1 MFAITLTRRCVEVEM
16 NVYCAIRYLLTA
28 CLFISVWWCGLAT
41 PIAWAQ
47 GIDPTNRSVKEIRIV
62 GLEKISQTLVLN
74 SVRLAPGDPYDAE
87 IVSQD
92 INRIVHLGFFD
103 PVVAKVQQDP
113 DGSVIVIYEVT
124 ELPLLADVQVL
135 GNKAIPDQELLRL
148 VMVRAGD
155 PASKYFIDRGIK
167 RIKEAY
173 EQRGYFIADVTIND
187 ALLQESRIL
196 IFRIREGSH
205 LRIKSL
211 SFKGQQTFTEKQL
224 KSQIRS
230 RSYIPIFRKGEFS
243 LKEIR
248 QDQARLQSFYQ
259 SRGFLDAEV
268 GRELPQISPD
278 NKYAVVV
285 FNIVEGR
292 RYLVDRIRVEGNK
305 LFPAEQIRHA
315 MSLNR
320 GDFFSADR
328 MRQSQEALFQMYGK
342 FGYLPKG
349 ETYKGSTNI
358 KIDHLFHEDQ
368 PLVDVQV
375 TIKEGKRYVVGKVSI
390 IGNQLTQQRVI
401 QRELRGLSPGRPFD
415 YEGVERT
422 TNRLNR
428 SRLFQE
434 GQVTIR
440 GESADDMRDVVV
452 EVVEKNTGSIS
463 FGAGFSSDSGVIG
476 ALDFAQSNFDIRDVP
491 ESVGELF
498 GGKAFRGAGQYFGI
512 TLSPGDRNSRY
523 SASFREPYFM
533 DSPYSL
539 DMSGFLY
546 QRQREDW
553 NEARVGGRFGIG
565 QRLGDVYTA
574 TIRFRAENVDI
585 RDIDLRAP
593 VDVFAVAGESS
604 ITSVGAALVRDT
616 TNNFIF
622 PSRGSRTQLG
632 ISRAG
637 ALGGA
642 YDFTR
647 VDGSWK
653 TFWTVDEDFFGR
665 KSILS
670 VRVQSGYI
678 FEEDAAPLFDRFYAG
693 GSGTMRGFDFR
704 GVGPRGLVMRPGG
717 ALVQGNDPVGGNWLF
732 LFGVE
737 YSVPIFSTSTG
748 MGAQQRDVIR
758 GVLFTDTGTAQ
769 EEVGFDEYR
778 VSAGAGLRISVPF
791 LGQVPIALDIGY
803 PLVKEDG
810 DEQRIFS
817 IDISLPLR

>member
-1 MFAITLTRRCVEVEM
+1 MFAITLIRRCVEVEI
-16 NVYCAIRYLLTA
+16 NVYCAIRYLLIA
-28 CLFISVWWCGLAT
+28 CLFISMWWCGVAT

-47 GIDPTNRSVKEIRIV
+47 EVDPTNRPVKEIRIV
-62 GLEKISQTLVLN
+62 GLKTMSQVLVLN

-92 INRIVHLGFFD
+92 ISRIVHLGFFD
-103 PVVAKVQQDP
+103 PVVAKVKQDP

-135 GNKAIPDQELLRL
+135 GNKAISDQELLRL

-167 RIKEAY
+167 RIKGAY
-173 EQRGYFIADVTIND
+173 EQQGYFIADVTIND
-187 ALLQESRIL
+187 DLLQESNIL
-196 IFRIREGSH
+196 IFRIREGPH

-211 SFKGQQTFTEKQL
+211 GFRGQQAFTEKQL

-230 RSYIPIFRKGEFS
+230 RSYVPIFRKGEFS

-268 GRELPQISPD
+268 GRGVPQISPD

-292 RYLVDRIRVEGNK
+292 CYLVDRIRVNGNK
-305 LFPAEQIRHA
+305 LFSEEQIRHA
-315 MSLNR
+315 MILKG
-320 GDFFSADR
+320 GDYFSADR
-328 MRQSQEALFQMYGK
+328 MRQSQQALFKMYGK

-349 ETYKGSTNI
+349 ETYKGNTNI
-358 KIDHLFHEDQ
+358 KIDQLFHEDQ

-375 TIKEGKRYVVGKVSI
+375 TIQEGKRYVVGKVSI

-401 QRELRGLSPGRPFD
+401 QRELRGLYPDRPFD
-415 YEGVERT
+415 YEGVART

-440 GESADDMRDVVV
+440 GEPEDDIRDVVV

-512 TLSPGDRNSRY
+512 TLSPGDENSRY
-523 SASFREPYFM
+523 SVSFREPYFM
-533 DSPYSL
+533 DLPYSL
-539 DMSGFLY
+539 DMSGFFY

-553 NEARVGGRFGIG
+553 DEARMGGRFGIG
-565 QRLGDVYTA
+565 QRFGDVYTA
-574 TIRFRAENVDI
+574 TIRFRSEDVDI
-585 RDIDLRAP
+585 DDIDPIAP

-604 ITSVGAALVRDT
+604 ITSVGATLTRDT
-616 TNNFIF
+616 TDNFIF
-622 PSRGSRTQLG
+622 PSRGSRTQLS

-637 ALGGA
+637 ALGGE

-647 VDGSWK
+647 AEGSWK

-678 FEEDAAPLFDRFYAG
+678 FEENEAPLFDRFYAG
-693 GSGTMRGFDFR
+693 GSRTMRGFDFR
-704 GVGPRGLVMRPGG
+704 GVGPRGLVMQPGG
-717 ALVQGNDPVGGNWLF
+717 ALVQGNDPVGGDWLF
-732 LFGVE
+732 LFGIE
-737 YSVPIFSTSTG
+737 YSVPIFSTATG

-758 GVLFTDTGTAQ
+758 GVLFTDTGTSQA
-769 EEVGFDEYR
+769 ELGFDEYR

-791 LGQVPIALDIGY
+791 LGQVPIALDVGY

-810 DEQRIFS
+810 DEQRIFN